1 MRIRKIGKILLL
13 ALGVFII
20 WLSVRGLLAVPEY
33 KEILGSAVYLEE
45 AVVLP
50 ENEGKVVIIHG
61 KPEMLAPAYDE
72 EIGITLN
79 SIKAYR
85 YDEEYTLTSSE
96 QQNHV
101 YDWVSRGQKGI
112 VGEAKIGEFLLDE
125 KTLVAFPAD
134 SDYKDFDEAEISAN
148 GYNTSYG
155 KTTEGAVT
163 DRLYVI
169 VGGPEGEAYY
179 YSAHEYSNVDSSR
192 FTRTMNKNIAADR
205 DGTRAYAYK
214 VFTGAVAEEVT
225 VAGIQQGNTLV
236 AHENLGGVVMN
247 GAMSRK
253 ELVNTESGYLM
264 GGSIAFLVLGL
275 VLVFLGL
282 RRPKK
287 QKNTKKK
294 TTQKRAER

>member
-1 MRIRKIGKILLL
+1 MKIRRIGKLLLL

-20 WLSVRGLLAVPEY
+20 WLSVRGLMDVPEY

-72 EIGITLN
+72 ELGITLN

-236 AHENLGGVVMN
+236 AHENLGGVVMD

>member
-1 MRIRKIGKILLL
+1 MKIRKIGKILLL

-20 WLSVRGLLAVPEY
+20 WLSVRGLMDVPEY

-72 EIGITLN
+72 ELGITLN

-134 SDYKDFDEAEISAN
+134 SDYADFDEAEISAN

-179 YSAHEYSNVDSSR
+179 YSPHEYSNVDSSR

-236 AHENLGGVVMN
+236 SHENLGGVVMS
-247 GAMSRK
+247 GAMSQK

-264 GGSIAFLVLGL
+264 GGSIAFLLLGL
-275 VLVFLGL
+275 VCVFLAL
-282 RRPKK
+282 KPKKEKKQVKK
-287 QKNTKKK
+287 QK
-294 TTQKRAER
+294 RG

>member
-1 MRIRKIGKILLL
+1 MKIRRIGKLLLL

-20 WLSVRGLLAVPEY
+20 WLSVRGLMDVPEY

>member
-1 MRIRKIGKILLL
+1 MKIRRIGKLLLL

>member
-1 MRIRKIGKILLL
+1 MKIRKIGKILLL

>member
-1 MRIRKIGKILLL
+1 MKIRKIGKILLL

-275 VLVFLGL
+275 ALVFLGL

>member
-1 MRIRKIGKILLL
+1 MKIRKIGKILLL

-264 GGSIAFLVLGL
+264 GGSIAFLLLGL
-275 VLVFLGL
+275 VCVFLAL
-282 RRPKK
+282 KPKKEKKQVKK
-287 QKNTKKK
+287 QK
-294 TTQKRAER
+294 RG